1 MNALGRKP
9 SESGEAS
16 PMQDEDPLVTMATG
30 PPSEGMASQG
40 SNPDDGRP
48 SSPSKQLPDDGQASL
63 PKQHPDA
70 SQ

>member
-1 MNALGRKP
+1 
-9 SESGEAS
+9 
-16 PMQDEDPLVTMATG
+16 MQDEDPLVTMATG
-30 PPSEGMASQG
+30 PPSESMASQG